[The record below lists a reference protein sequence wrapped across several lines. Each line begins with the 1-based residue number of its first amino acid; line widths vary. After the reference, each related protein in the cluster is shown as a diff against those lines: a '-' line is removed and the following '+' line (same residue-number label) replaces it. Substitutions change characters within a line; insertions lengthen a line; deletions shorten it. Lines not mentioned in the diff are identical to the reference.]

1 MVKRS
6 LESAHRRFRES
17 IHHDLNGFLGSVVRI
32 AAPEAGLYPYRFRTS
47 IGLKQIHLRVD
58 TDGSGILFV
67 DVTEVIHLNKTATLM
82 AKLALDETPYP
93 RALATLSRNLSLQD
107 KPQVTRELSQV
118 YVMINR
124 FRNPE
129 TGCPTCAI
137 DMLENAPLFSQP
149 ARAPYKADL
158 ALTYGCNN
166 QCGHCY
172 NEIDRFDMP
181 TLRQDDLFK
190 VIDKLVAVGVPH
202 IIFTGGEATLH
213 PNLPELIEYADSLGL
228 VTGLNTN
235 GRRIAHLPY
244 SQLLADSGLN
254 HVQVTLGSSRPET
267 HDLMMGASSFQQTVK
282 GIKNVVASQ
291 MHCITNT
298 TLMRCNMGH
307 IEEVIDFIFDLGIR
321 TFAMNGMIYS
331 GGGYQ
336 DPNAI
341 PEDELRL
348 LLIRVRDHSI
358 EKGMRFS
365 WYTPTEYCRMS
376 PVELEL
382 GAKRCNAGEYSI
394 CIEPNGDVLPCQ
406 SYYVTAG
413 NILKDDWNDIW
424 NSELF
429 TSFRDRE
436 KNPRFGQLP
445 EKCWQCPDL
454 PMCGGGCRIERQA
467 REGIR
472 TQSDSVTA
480 YLGSTSGQIK
490 EVPNALGIGFLPP
503 NRSAARKNRSK
514 GVSNNLIHL
523 SVDPIVHP
531 SDPNRSKSGN
541 NGGLESTN
549 GTCKCS

>member
-1 MVKRS
+1 MVRKS
-6 LESAHRRFRES
+6 LAIAQSRLLEGIRN
-17 IHHDLNGFLGSVVRI
+17 DLNGFLGSVVRI
-32 AAPEAGLYPYRFRTS
+32 AAPEPGLYPYRFQTS
-47 IGLKQIHLRVD
+47 HGLKQIHLRID
-58 TDGSGILFV
+58 IDGSGILFV
-67 DVTEVIHLNKTATLM
+67 DVTQVIHLNRTATQM
-82 AKLALDETPYP
+82 AKYALDDTPYP
-93 RALATLSRNLSLQD
+93 RALAVLSRNLPLQA
-107 KPQVTRELSQV
+107 KPQVALELSQV
-118 YVMINR
+118 YEMIDC
-124 FRNPE
+124 FQNPQN
-129 TGCPTCAI
+129 GCPTCAV

-149 ARAPYKADL
+149 AHAPYKADL

-172 NEIDRFDMP
+172 NEVDRFDMASLQK
-181 TLRQDDLFK
+181 TDLFE
-190 VIDKLVAVGVPH
+190 VINKLVSIGIPH

-213 PNLPELIEYADSLGL
+213 PNLLELIAYADSRGL

-244 SQLLADSGLN
+244 CQLLADSGLN

-267 HDLMMGASSFQQTVK
+267 HDLMMGASSFHQTVK

-298 TLMRCNMGH
+298 TLMRCNLDH
-307 IEEVIDFIFDLGIR
+307 VEEIIDFLFDLGIQ

-341 PEDELRL
+341 PEDELPP
-348 LLIRVRDHSI
+348 LLIRVRDQSI
-358 EKGMRFS
+358 EKGMRFL

-413 NILKDDWNDIW
+413 NILSDDWNDIW

-436 KNPRFGQLP
+436 KNPQVGQLP
-445 EKCWQCPDL
+445 EKCWQCPEL
-454 PMCGGGCRIERQA
+454 PLCGAGCRIERQA

-472 TQSDSVTA
+472 ANSDSVASYSCSPAGQTNKEP
-480 YLGSTSGQIK
+480 ST
-490 EVPNALGIGFLPP
+490 LGIGFLPP
-503 NRSAARKNRSK
+503 NRSATRNNRSN
-514 GVSNNLIHL
+514 GVANNPIHL
-523 SVDPIVHP
+523 SVDPIGNTSAP
-531 SDPNRSKSGN
+531 DRDKFGNTSGM
-541 NGGLESTN
+541 GSTN
-549 GTCKCS
+549 GACKCS